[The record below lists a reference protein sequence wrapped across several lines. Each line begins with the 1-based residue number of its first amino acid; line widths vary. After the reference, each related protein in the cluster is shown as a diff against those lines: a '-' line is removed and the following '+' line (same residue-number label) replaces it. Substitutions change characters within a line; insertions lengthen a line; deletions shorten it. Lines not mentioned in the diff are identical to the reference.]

1 MLTNTLVALYASA
14 VLPLML
20 LFLAQRITTRQF
32 SGAMAILDTI
42 SAIVCAAAGWTSVLY
57 QDVAGAALFGWMW
70 WNSGGGD
77 DTKRRLKSWAGR
89 FEGVRRTAPA
99 AS

>member
-1 MLTNTLVALYASA
+1 MLTNTLVALDGCVIA
-14 VLPLML
+14 L
-20 LFLAQRITTRQF
+20 LTLLRLACRITERQYT
-32 SGAMAILDTI
+32 GGMALVYAVAAVGC
-42 SAIVCAAAGWTSVLY
+42 AIAGWRTALY
-57 QDVAGAALFGWMW
+57 MNVAGGALFAWMW

-89 FEGVRRTAPA
+89 FEGVRRTAPV